1 MHNQWPKAKASCDIT
16 NLVYTRRNEDL
27 TAPLALDNCLRAMLE
42 HLLDIKPPAAAHSKK
57 AIQPLDK
64 ANAQDVLDAQVN
76 TTMWLESMGIED
88 DQKILADAEV
98 AAARKVFGDLAT
110 VVPDEQ
116 TKGNLIALKT
126 PQAVRH
132 LVTMLSAYDWEFV
145 EQAKNLRGMA
155 VAKIIEETNHP
166 DARIRL
172 KALEMLGKVTEVGL
186 FTEKLEIKKAALSD
200 NEIEQRIKDKLNKF
214 MQVVDVIDIEES
226 PDDTQI

>member
-1 MHNQWPKAKASCDIT
+1 
-16 NLVYTRRNEDL
+16 
-27 TAPLALDNCLRAMLE
+27 MLE
-42 HLLDIKPPAAAHSKK
+42 HLIDIKPFAATHSKK
-57 AIQPLDK
+57 AITPLEK

-76 TTMWLESMGIED
+76 TTMWLESMGVED
-88 DQKILADAEV
+88 DQKILAEAE
-98 AAARKVFGDLAT
+98 ANAARKVFTDLAT
-110 VVPDEQ
+110 AAPEEH
-116 TKGNLIALKT
+116 TKGNLTTLKT

-186 FTEKLEIKKAALSD
+186 FTEKIEVKKAALTD

-214 MQVVDVIDIEES
+214 MQVVDVIDLEVS
-226 PDDTQI
+226 PDPLDADTDE

>member
-1 MHNQWPKAKASCDIT
+1 
-16 NLVYTRRNEDL
+16 
-27 TAPLALDNCLRAMLE
+27 MLE
-42 HLLDIKPPAAAHSKK
+42 HLLDLKPPVDAHSKK
-57 AIQPLDK
+57 AVKALDK
-64 ANAQDVLDAQVN
+64 ANAQDVLDAQVS
-76 TTMWLESMGIED
+76 TTLWLESMGVED
-88 DQKILADAEV
+88 DQKILADAE
-98 AAARKVFGDLAT
+98 ANAARKVFTDLAT
-110 VVPDEQ
+110 AAPEEQ
-116 TKGNLIALKT
+116 TKSNLTTLKT

-186 FTEKLEIKKAALSD
+186 FTEKIEVKKAALSD
-200 NEIEQRIKDKLNKF
+200 VEIEQRIKDKLNKF

-226 PDDTQI
+226 PDTEE